1 MLRLCVVEARADDR
15 GQATRRVGRYALFGE
30 IASGGMATVYFGRL
44 VGAVGFSRSVAIK
57 QLHPQFARSPEFVAQ
72 FLDEA
77 QITARIRHPNVVSV
91 LDVVAREGELFVI
104 MEFVEGEPLSRLVR
118 FSSAPI
124 PMTIASAILVQ
135 ILLGLHAAHEATS
148 ENGEP
153 LEIVH
158 RDVSPQNMLVGIDGT
173 SHILDF
179 GVAKAASRVHTTE
192 NGQIKGKLSYMAPEQ
207 LRGADLDRRVDVFA
221 AGIVLWE
228 LLAGERLFA
237 RSDPGATV
245 TAVLAGEVKP
255 PSQFRPEVSAALD
268 ALVLKALA
276 PAVEDRFASAR
287 EMAIALENCVP
298 PASSLKVGAWV
309 ESVAGASLKERAQRL
324 REAEEHTGINA
335 VVDVEGLQKRLA
347 DAQLSFPARDSDGRI
362 SISDRVASAPPGS
375 TGEATTQPVG
385 GSNWARREEAS
396 PWFMRGA
403 LLAAALLAVV
413 LGVLLL
419 RRTAPHEA
427 QPLASAAAQTTQ
439 SAAPSASIPEAPPS
453 VVQADDLPQ
462 IAADPSSTA
471 SSPPAASSGS
481 ALAATPTKVTRK
493 AATKTSRPPADCV
506 PPYVLDAQGRKRFK
520 PECF

>member
-1 MLRLCVVEARADDR
+1 
-15 GQATRRVGRYALFGE
+15 
-30 IASGGMATVYFGRL
+30 MATVYFGRL

-118 FSSAPI
+118 FARAPI
-124 PMTIASAILVQ
+124 PIEIASAILVQ
-135 ILLGLHAAHEATS
+135 ILLGLHAAHEAKT

-207 LRGADLDRRVDVFA
+207 LRGANLDRRVDIFA

-237 RSDPGATV
+237 RGDPGATV
-245 TAVLAGEVKP
+245 TAVLTGEIKL
-255 PSQFRPEVSAALD
+255 PSQFRPGLSPALD

-276 PAVEDRFASAR
+276 PAVEDRFATAR

-347 DAQLSFPARDSDGRI
+347 DAHLSFPARDSDGRI
-362 SISDRVASAPPGS
+362 SISDRAAPARPAP
-375 TGEATTQPVG
+375 GEATTQPVR
-385 GSNWARREEAS
+385 GSNWARREQAS
-396 PWFMRGA
+396 PWLVRGA
-403 LLAAALLAVV
+403 LLAAALVAVF
-413 LGVLLL
+413 LGALLL
-419 RRTAPHEA
+419 RRSAPHEA
-427 QPLASAAAQTTQ
+427 PPVASVEAQSTQ
-439 SAAPSASIPEAPPS
+439 GAAPSAAAPPN
-453 VVQADDLPQ
+453 VVEADDLPQ
-462 IAADPSSTA
+462 IAPEPSSTA
-471 SSPPAASSGS
+471 NATASSS
-481 ALAATPTKVTRK
+481 STATAATTATPAK
-493 AATKTSRPPADCV
+493 AARKSTTKTSRPPADCV

>member
-1 MLRLCVVEARADDR
+1 MLTLSVVAVRAEEMNEKTPAR
-15 GQATRRVGRYALFGE
+15 RRVGRYALFGE

-77 QITARIRHPNVVSV
+77 QLTARIRHPNVVSV

-118 FSSAPI
+118 FSKDPI
-124 PMTIASAILVQ
+124 PIPIASAVLVQ
-135 ILLGLHAAHEATS
+135 VLLGLHAAHEATT

-158 RDVSPQNMLVGIDGT
+158 RDVSPQNMLVGVDGT

-207 LRGADLDRRVDVFA
+207 LRGANLDRRVDVFA

-228 LLAGERLFA
+228 LLTGQRLFA

-245 TAVLAGEVKP
+245 TAVLGGDIKP
-255 PSQFRPEVSAALD
+255 PSQYRSEIPASLD

-276 PAVEDRFASAR
+276 PSPEQRFVSAR
-287 EMAIALENCVP
+287 EMAIALEACVP
-298 PASSLKVGAWV
+298 PASALKVGAWV
-309 ESVAGASLKERAQRL
+309 EAIAGESLRERAQRL
-324 REAEEHTGINA
+324 REAEESTGVNA

-347 DAQLSFPARDSDGRI
+347 DARLSMPMRDSDGRI
-362 SISDRVASAPPGS
+362 PISSETRRSPLPPGD
-375 TGEATTQPVG
+375 GTTQPVG
-385 GSNWARREEAS
+385 ASSWVRRDKRS
-396 PWFMRGA
+396 PWILRGAIVGA
-403 LLAAALLAVV
+403 LLLGIGVAALLS
-413 LGVLLL
+413 
-419 RRTAPHEA
+419 RSAPKEA
-427 QPLASAAAQTTQ
+427 LAQAASAAPAQ
-439 SAAPSASIPEAPPS
+439 APELAPVPRAVEPSS
-453 VVQADDLPQ
+453 VVVVNPADLPQ
-462 IAADPSSTA
+462 EQPAPST
-471 SSPPAASSGS
+471 SSPTSNNAARF
-481 ALAATPTKVTRK
+481 TKKAGGAKPGK
-493 AATKTSRPPADCV
+493 AANCV